1 MRQDTGLQGTVGNA
15 PQIVSSGNWEI
26 GDTSRP
32 ESRGSGLEISYFK
45 KTKRGVIHKK
55 VGPALFAWR
64 KAHSVDL
71 KIGKDFKPVRGDV

>member
-1 MRQDTGLQGTVGNA
+1 LL
-15 PQIVSSGNWEI
+15 
-26 GDTSRP
+26 
-32 ESRGSGLEISYFK
+32 GSGIGNKVFADSNR
-45 KTKRGVIHKK
+45 RGVIHKK